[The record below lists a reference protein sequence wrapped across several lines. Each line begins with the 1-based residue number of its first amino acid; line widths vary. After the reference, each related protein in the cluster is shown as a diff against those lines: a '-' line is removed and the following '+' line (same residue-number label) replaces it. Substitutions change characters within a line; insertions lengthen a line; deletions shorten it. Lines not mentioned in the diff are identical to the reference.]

1 MLCQENLEK
10 IESLPVEDTIMA
22 KFLKDNKL
30 ENNELALEI
39 ENNMPFAMSYY
50 NEEAKSPYLFR
61 RISNSFEFEESYQSK
76 QIYNIEALNDSQ
88 ISFSIDDFDSDRP

>member
-1 MLCQENLEK
+1 MNVDSLMKKRKFIVEEIILTYNIVHQVLSK
-10 IESLPVEDTIMA
+10 INI
-22 KFLKDNKL
+22 
-30 ENNELALEI
+30 
-39 ENNMPFAMSYY
+39 
-50 NEEAKSPYLFR
+50 R